1 MSDDEVRAAAQDVP
15 ATSSPE
21 VSDRAAS
28 VPPGNGVPAQA
39 ANHVG
44 RALRRKEDPRLI
56 TGRARYVDDIT
67 LPGTVW
73 AALVRSPEAHARIV
87 SIDSS
92 AAREAPGVVAVF
104 TGEDLSD
111 LESPLPMAWAPPGVE
126 VNNPPHW
133 PLARGKVRHVGDP
146 VAVVLG
152 ADRYSVI
159 DAAEQVVV
167 EYDPL
172 PAMIDPEAA
181 LEEGATL
188 LHDELGTNRIHE
200 WTLEGGDPEAGFAE
214 ADVVIERRVINHRTA
229 GGAIEPRGVLAD
241 WRSDSLTLWSATQ
254 VPHFLRLFLALL
266 LGMTEERVRVIAPE
280 VGGGFGSKLQVYGE
294 EVLLAWCSR
303 KLNRPVKW
311 IETRSEAMM
320 VTHHG
325 RDQIAHVKMGA
336 KRDGTITA
344 WHVRILADM
353 GAYNMLLTPLIPSLG
368 AFVMGGCYRIPN
380 IRTDIVGVFTNKCPT
395 DAIRGAGRPEATHM
409 IEVTL
414 DQLAHELDID
424 RLELRRRNFIPK
436 DAFPFQTASAV
447 IYDSGNYH
455 GTLDLLLE
463 HVDMEAFRREQEVLR
478 ADGIY
483 RGIGFS
489 TYTEICGL
497 APSRVAGPPVVG
509 IQAGFWE
516 SGMVRVH
523 NTGAVTVYTG
533 TSPHGQGLET
543 SFAQIVADQLGVDP
557 SVVEVL
563 HGDTG
568 TGPEGRNT
576 YGSRSLATGGEA
588 VLRAAGKVADKARKI
603 VAHQLEAAPEDIEV
617 RDGSFSVRGSPDKG
631 MTLADVAG
639 VAYLGIELPEGLE
652 PGLEETSFYD
662 PENFVFP
669 FGAHA
674 CILDVDAETGKV
686 KVVRWVAVD
695 DCGNAVNPM
704 LIDGQVHGGVVHA
717 IGQALYERVHYDEDG
732 QLVTG
737 TFVDYALP
745 TAAELPSFETDR
757 TETPSPVNALGVK
770 GVGEAGTIAGS
781 PAVTNALIDALRP
794 LGVSYINMP
803 LTPMRVWEAISEAK
817 SAANG
822 GVPA

>member
-1 MSDDEVRAAAQDVP
+1 
-15 ATSSPE
+15 
-21 VSDRAAS
+21 
-28 VPPGNGVPAQA
+28 
-39 ANHVG
+39 
-44 RALRRKEDPRLI
+44 
-56 TGRARYVDDIT
+56 
-67 LPGTVW
+67 
-73 AALVRSPEAHARIV
+73 
-87 SIDSS
+87 
-92 AAREAPGVVAVF
+92 
-104 TGEDLSD
+104 
-111 LESPLPMAWAPPGVE
+111 
-126 VNNPPHW
+126 
-133 PLARGKVRHVGDP
+133 
-146 VAVVLG
+146 
-152 ADRYSVI
+152 
-159 DAAEQVVV
+159 
-167 EYDPL
+167 
-172 PAMIDPEAA
+172 
-181 LEEGATL
+181 
-188 LHDELGTNRIHE
+188 
-200 WTLEGGDPEAGFAE
+200 
-214 ADVVIERRVINHRTA
+214 
-229 GGAIEPRGVLAD
+229 
-241 WRSDSLTLWSATQ
+241 
-254 VPHFLRLFLALL
+254 
-266 LGMTEERVRVIAPE
+266 
-280 VGGGFGSKLQVYGE
+280 
-294 EVLLAWCSR
+294 
-303 KLNRPVKW
+303 
-311 IETRSEAMM
+311 
-320 VTHHG
+320 
-325 RDQIAHVKMGA
+325 
-336 KRDGTITA
+336 
-344 WHVRILADM
+344 
-353 GAYNMLLTPLIPSLG
+353 
-368 AFVMGGCYRIPN
+368 
-380 IRTDIVGVFTNKCPT
+380 
-395 DAIRGAGRPEATHM
+395 
-409 IEVTL
+409 
-414 DQLAHELDID
+414 
-424 RLELRRRNFIPK
+424 
-436 DAFPFQTASAV
+436 
-447 IYDSGNYH
+447 
-455 GTLDLLLE
+455 
-463 HVDMEAFRREQEVLR
+463 
-478 ADGIY
+478 
-483 RGIGFS
+483 
-489 TYTEICGL
+489 
-497 APSRVAGPPVVG
+497 PPVVG

-717 IGQALYERVHYDEDG
+717 IGQALYERVHYDEEG